1 MQDYSW
7 SSYKEYLYKKN
18 ITDTDFVLDLLSE
31 NRKRAIEIFEKFN
44 GNREDKYTSAEFE
57 IENTITDQEAVYFI
71 KLLLNSDNVLSILNY
86 DKEKRDKLINEIHK
100 IKGISI
106 KQMCRILEINKNVI
120 YRAIEM
126 KNKKK

>member
-1 MQDYSW
+1 M
-7 SSYKEYLYKKN
+7 
-18 ITDTDFVLDLLSE
+18 
-31 NRKRAIEIFEKFN
+31 
-44 GNREDKYTSAEFE
+44 
-57 IENTITDQEAVYFI
+57 
-71 KLLLNSDNVLSILNY
+71 LLNSDNVLSILNY